1 MPHVLIFF
9 LLSALIPLSLGFL
22 TPALV
27 EKNTITNSNK
37 WTMTQ
42 RCYMSLPEGA
52 ESIPLSNVFNTDKT
66 FIALTALSLGI
77 MAQTFIGTMLDGD
90 QGLAAFL
97 SDGKGFNKSA
107 FRPKNNTST
116 SGTNISGGAV
126 SKDPLP
132 WIKLPK
138 LDFVEVAGQESI
150 SEDQIVKKLQELQQL
165 MQKQL
170 ESGEKEE
177 ATITLKKLENVMEE
191 YGFEYNENQ

>member
-1 MPHVLIFF
+1 MLYVFIFF
-9 LLSALIPLSLGFL
+9 LLSALVQLSLGFL
-22 TPALV
+22 SPVVL

-37 WTMTQ
+37 WTRTTQ
-42 RCYMSLPEGA
+42 RYYMSLPEGA
-52 ESIPLSNVFNTDKT
+52 ESIPPLSNVFNTDKT
-66 FIALTALSLGI
+66 FIVLTALSLGI

-107 FRPKNNTST
+107 FRPKNNA
-116 SGTNISGGAV
+116 SGTNNGSAV

-132 WIKLPK
+132 WVKLPK

-150 SEDQIVKKLQELQQL
+150 SEDQIVKQLQELQQL
-165 MQKQL
+165 MQRQL

-177 ATITLKKLENVMEE
+177 ATITLKKLNNLMEE
-191 YGFEYNENQ
+191 YGFEYNENK